1 MILHVLIFRCVPIPE
16 NCKLVLQRNMSY
28 PQDFSS
34 DVTAVFFQSL
44 QTMGVEITTNC
55 MISLT
60 YVSCYFAYVP
70 CDPNGGLPLRIC
82 PEDCIVPDAISLF
95 ACKEV
100 YDLIKSFNNT
110 VGQLIKNFNC
120 SNPSTYLSDSIYSEN
135 ECVPIITLSRS
146 LFVLKYMYTCMN
158 VF

>member
-1 MILHVLIFRCVPIPE
+1 MCMLVFHSHLQYMILCVFNFRCIAIPE

-28 PQDFSS
+28 PQDFSAE
-34 DVTAVFFQSL
+34 VAGVFFQSL
-44 QTMGVEITTNC
+44 QTMDIEANC

-82 PEDCIVPDAISLF
+82 PEDCIVPDAISMF

-100 YDLIKSFNNT
+100 YDLIRSFNNS
-110 VGQLIKNFNC
+110 VGQIIKNFNC
-120 SNPSTYLSDSIYSEN
+120 SDPSTYLRDSVYSQTN
-135 ECVPIITLSRS
+135 CLPIVTLS
-146 LFVLKYMYTCMN
+146 
-158 VF
+158 